1 MTDLSRYIIATD
13 LDGTFFGPGGTRVER
28 NIEAVKRFQAAGGL
42 FTVAT
47 GRVHINIRGII
58 GEPAELLNAPAVLCN
73 GAYLYD
79 FNEKKTYAPQLMPA
93 ADAAEILRFATAEF
107 PHIDFRV
114 STVDALL
121 IARTDGYVSR
131 DLHWYDAGTVKVIT
145 DGNWYFDEWF
155 KIVFRDT
162 PEHLSE
168 LRLSLKSTYG
178 DRFSMT
184 ASGKEMLEVQSAGCN
199 KAAGLAR
206 LHDHCGHDRILIACG
221 DFENDIEMLQVADVA
236 ICPENAMDAV
246 KDICHRTLCHCKD
259 GLMGDIV
266 DLLEKGEL

>member
-47 GRVHINIRGII
+47 GRVHINIRNTI
-58 GEPAELLNAPAVLCN
+58 GDPAQLLNAPAVLCN
-73 GAYLYD
+73 GGYLYD
-79 FNEKKTYAPQLMPA
+79 FQEKKTYAPQLMPRE
-93 ADAAEILRFATAEF
+93 DAAEILHFAQTAF
-107 PHIDFRV
+107 PQVDFRV
-114 STVDALL
+114 STTDALL

-131 DLHWYDAGTVKVIT
+131 DLHWYDAGTVRLVN
-145 DGNWYFDEWF
+145 DGNWSFDEWY

-162 PEHLSE
+162 AEQLAE
-168 LRLSLKSTYG
+168 LRMSLKNTYG

-184 ASGKEMLEVQSAGCN
+184 SSGKEVLEVQLSGCN
-199 KAAGLAR
+199 KAEGLAR
-206 LHDHCGHDRILIACG
+206 LHAHCGHDRVLIACG
-221 DFENDIEMLQVADVA
+221 DFENDMEMLKVADVA

-246 KDICHRTLCHCKD
+246 KAICHRTLCHCKD